1 MLNLNVRDTLNP
13 VLKQLL
19 TDFRRVQ
26 VSRFP
31 IDVVQHNDDD
41 VQAIK
46 FVDSRFPS
54 DTWRK
59 DRILAYLSITG
70 HDDKNRPKMTLYSRL
85 IENAKYNARND
96 EHRQKITSD
105 PKKMAA
111 WLREYVKPYSQEEVM
126 RRSTAT
132 VAYDYNEWRTKPRQ
146 EFREI
151 TQRLTTEDIAEEIM
165 YLQSVGVQFR
175 SEKFQQVATQGLE
188 LYAEAK
194 RRMNTPKRNVHVFI
208 QPDGS
213 VLVLAPKGDGYP
225 GVELQYESLEKAP
238 EFIQQQ
244 IAMLRLCERGQ
255 YIPEVGKMGN
265 DNDYWVHVNPSD
277 LNIQNT

>member
-31 IDVVQHNDDD
+31 IDVTQHGDDD
-41 VQAIK
+41 VSAVK

-59 DRILAYLSITG
+59 DRILAYLSIDGYDT
-70 HDDKNRPKMTLYSRL
+70 KNRPKLLLYSRL
-85 IENAKYNARND
+85 IENEKYNSQNEEYHQRV
-96 EHRQKITSD
+96 TTD
-105 PKKMAA
+105 PKKMAT
-111 WLREYVKPYSQEEVM
+111 WLRHYVKPYSQEEVTG
-126 RRSTAT
+126 RSTAA
-132 VAYDYNEWRTKPRQ
+132 VAYDYNEWRNKPRQ

-151 TQRLTTEDIAEEIM
+151 AQRLTTEELAEEIM